1 MVRQH
6 PIPVFPITRK
16 IPGTTSSLSPSATQ
30 KLGAPSE
37 VPPTSLRNV
46 SGSLTSIC
54 TVPWVCHRGESV
66 MSLPVPDKSD
76 PTFSPPPASRTPPL
90 VSVSSVVQLHHF
102 SHHLPEPLSSCVK
115 PGITI
120 RPTCQKGTV
129 RPHSTLSIG
138 SVTLS
143 ETTTDNETNFII
155 G

>member
-6 PIPVFPITRK
+6 PLPVFPITRK
-16 IPGTTSSLSPSATQ
+16 IPGKTSSLAPSATQ

-37 VPPTSLRNV
+37 VPPTSLRNASV
-46 SGSLTSIC
+46 SLTFIC

-76 PTFSPPPASRTPPL
+76 PTFSPPPALRTPPL
-90 VSVSSVVQLHHF
+90 VSVSSVAQLHHF
-102 SHHLPEPLSSCVK
+102 PHHLPEPFFMCK
-115 PGITI
+115 TRNQTT

-129 RPHSTLSIG
+129 SPHSTLSIG